1 MGPRNFDYNKPGK
14 PKNLKQVFPYI
25 VKLCNVLF
33 SRLFY
38 IFRLVWESSPAI
50 LILLSFISLIQG
62 VMPLIG
68 AVASKNVIN
77 ALQQSSGD
85 TQDGFKA
92 IVILLI
98 ALFLYNFTSAFIT
111 RIDAVVKRIS
121 GELLANRV
129 RVKIMEKAKEVDVS
143 SFDKPE
149 FYEKLENASRE
160 ANNRPITILSS
171 VFSVISSLIT
181 AISFFTV
188 LTTFNAY
195 IALIVILLALPSAIV
210 NYHYRKKT
218 FLYIRHRSKD
228 RRQLNYYLQTMINK
242 DIVKEIRLF
251 GLSQTFINKYNAT
264 FKKYFKGIK
273 SLILKENAWHLIIA
287 LISQCANL
295 VFLGIIAY
303 KSFKGEILIG
313 DYTYYTAALSS
324 VTTSVSS
331 IVSTTSVIYEGTL
344 FIDNIISFL
353 AENVGIKAIKSE
365 PAVLSRGNHT
375 IELIN
380 VSFKYPDSDVYV
392 LKNVS
397 FKINSGESVV
407 LVGINGAGKT
417 TLIKLITRLYDV
429 SEGRI
434 LLDGIDV
441 KEYEPTELYKLFGI
455 IFQDFGKYAESVSD
469 NIAFGNV
476 NKEKDTEAIKTAAEN
491 SGAANYIEKL
501 EKGYE
506 TPLMRIFEE
515 NGTELSIGQWQK
527 LAVARAFYSDY
538 DILILDEPTAS
549 LDALAEQ
556 ELYLQFDALR
566 KGKITLFVS
575 HRLSSATMADKI
587 IVLDS
592 GSVCEMGNHKELM
605 KAKGIYHKMF
615 TTQAKHYIES
625 AEL

>member
-1 MGPRNFDYNKPGK
+1 MGPRNFDYNKPEK
-14 PKNLKQVFPYI
+14 PQSFKQILPYLLKI
-25 VKLCNVLF
+25 CKDLF
-33 SRLFY
+33 GRLFY
-38 IFRLVWESSPAI
+38 IFRLVWETSPFI
-50 LILLSFISLIQG
+50 LVVLSLISLIQG

-77 ALQQSSGD
+77 ALQQNND
-85 TQDGFKA
+85 TAGEGFKA

-98 ALFLYNFTSAFIT
+98 ALFIYNFTSAFIT
-111 RIDAVVKRIS
+111 RLDVAIKRVS

-129 RVKIMEKAKEVDVS
+129 RIKIMEKAKEVDIA
-143 SFDKPE
+143 SFDRPE

-160 ANNRPITILSS
+160 ASNRPITILSS

-188 LTTFNAY
+188 LTSFNGY
-195 IALIVILLALPSAIV
+195 IALIVIALALPSAFV
-210 NYHYRKKT
+210 NYHYRKKN
-218 FLYIRHRSKD
+218 FLYMRHRSKE
-228 RRQLNYYLQTMINK
+228 RRQMNYYLQTMINK
-242 DIVKEIRLF
+242 DTVKEIRLF
-251 GLSQTFINKYNAT
+251 GLSQTFINKYKST

-273 SLILKENAWHLIIA
+273 SLIIRENFWHLFFA
-287 LISQCANL
+287 LASQCANL
-295 VFLGIIAY
+295 IFLGIIAY

-324 VTTSVSS
+324 VTASVGS
-331 IVSTTSVIYEGTL
+331 IVSTTSLIYEGTL

-353 AENVGIKAIKSE
+353 AEKVGIKANTDK
-365 PAVLSRGNHT
+365 PAKVTRGDHT
-375 IELIN
+375 IELVN

-392 LKNVS
+392 LKNIS
-397 FKINSGESVV
+397 LKINSGESVV
-407 LVGINGAGKT
+407 LVGLNGAGKT

-429 SEGRI
+429 SEGHI
-434 LLDGIDV
+434 LLDGVDI

-476 NKEKDTEAIKTAAEN
+476 NIEKDLEKIKTAAQK
-491 SGAANYIEKL
+491 SGAADYIEKL
-501 EKGYE
+501 DKGYE

-515 NGTELSIGQWQK
+515 KGTELSIGQWQK

-538 DILILDEPTAS
+538 DILVLDEPTAS
-549 LDALAEQ
+549 LDAIAEQ
-556 ELYLQFDALR
+556 ELYMQFDALR

-575 HRLSSATMADKI
+575 HRLSSATMSDKI

-592 GSVCEMGNHKELM
+592 GSVAEMGNHKDLM
-605 KAKGIYHKMF
+605 KAKGIYYKMF
-615 TTQAKHYIES
+615 TTQAKHYIEN
-625 AEL
+625 ATL